1 MRVVRRPSRLIL
13 SSVVVLGLATAC
25 GSDDGTATSTA
36 PSTAQSGASGDVVV
50 FAASSLTEA
59 FTEIGSGFQTEY
71 PDATVTFSFAG
82 SGDLV
87 TQITEGAPADVFASA
102 DESNMTKLTDAAA
115 NATDPV
121 VIAQNTFEIITEAGN
136 PQNVTG
142 LADMANPDL
151 LVVLCA
157 DTVPCGK
164 GAAKVLENAGI
175 TLTPV
180 SLEEKVKG
188 VVTKVTTGE
197 ADAGIV
203 FVTDVNAAGADAT
216 GVEIPADVN
225 VISKYPIVVTKDAP
239 NPEAAQAF
247 VDFVASEQGQK
258 ILASYGFLA
267 P

>member
-1 MRVVRRPSRLIL
+1 MRRLPSLIL
-13 SSVVVLGLATAC
+13 SSAVVLGLANAC
-25 GSDDGTATSTA
+25 GSDDDTAASTA
-36 PSTAQSGASGDVVV
+36 PAASSVSGDVVV

-59 FTEIGSGFQTEY
+59 FTEIGTAFQAEY
-71 PDATVTFSFAG
+71 PDATVTFNFAG

-102 DESNMTKLTDAAA
+102 DESNMAKLTDAAA

-121 VIAQNTFEIITEAGN
+121 VIARNTFEIITEADN
-136 PQNVTG
+136 PAGITG
-142 LADMANPDL
+142 LADLTNPDL

-164 GAAKVLENAGI
+164 GAAKILENAAI
-175 TLTPV
+175 SLTPV

-203 FVTDVNAAGADAT
+203 FVTDVKAAGDAAG

-225 VISKYPIVVTKDAP
+225 VISKYPIVVTEDAP
-239 NPEAAQAF
+239 NAEAGQAF
-247 VDFVASEQGQK
+247 VDFVASEQGQE
-258 ILASYGFLA
+258 ILASYGFLE